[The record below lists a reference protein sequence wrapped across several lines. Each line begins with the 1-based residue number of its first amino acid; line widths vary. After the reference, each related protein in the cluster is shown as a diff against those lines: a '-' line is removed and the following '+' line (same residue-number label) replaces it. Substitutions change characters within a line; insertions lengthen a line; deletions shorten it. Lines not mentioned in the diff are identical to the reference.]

1 MWCERMTGLISL
13 VKCRIYCSPFDRKWN
28 KNEMILVPG
37 VGLVQQD
44 TASFSEKWMPGS
56 RAYVLLFAQ
65 SGWRC
70 YARYYSL
77 GARRVKKQYWVS
89 PLAAWHAFVFEHLFH
104 RADGLSFLTFLQLF
118 SNQWKLFAFLF
129 NAGRWFT
136 GCVVSGQCLS
146 RGEHVY
152 SLTVWSLSILLC
164 CDFSQMDDIDA
175 MFSDLLGEMDLLTQV
190 SSVMTAV

>member
-1 MWCERMTGLISL
+1 MWCECMTGLISL

-28 KNEMILVPG
+28 KKEMILVPG

-44 TASFSEKWMPGS
+44 TASCSEKWMPGS

-104 RADGLSFLTFLQLF
+104 VQMDFHSSHSFNCFQISGNSLLFCSMQVVDSQGVLSVDSVCHVVNTF
-118 SNQWKLFAFLF
+118 
-129 NAGRWFT
+129 
-136 GCVVSGQCLS
+136 
-146 RGEHVY
+146 
-152 SLTVWSLSILLC
+152 TVW
-164 CDFSQMDDIDA
+164 Q
-175 MFSDLLGEMDLLTQV
+175 SDL
-190 SSVMTAV
+190 